1 MVYLYAAL
9 GMVMLSGI
17 MTIFEMGLSLTG
29 QSLLSTP
36 PDPYFLG
43 SPGLLSPSAMQMLD
57 RKFQE
62 RLEDEEEPF
71 DDLVKAQKDLLPEE
85 QQGQAL
91 CAALDT
97 IDGLG
102 WLLITEEGD
111 WQGGCQRNQMFDIE
125 GDSVSHRMIIRENPE
140 VTKNDS
146 YQLFSCSRLYDG
158 ETAKCYFDF
167 E

>member
-29 QSLLSTP
+29 QSQLSTP

-102 WLLITEEGD
+102 WLLITEGY
-111 WQGGCQRNQMFDIE
+111 WQGGCQRNQMFNINR
-125 GDSVSHRMIIRENPE
+125 DSVSHRMIIGKNPE
-140 VTKNDS
+140 DSTNDS

-158 ETAKCYFDF
+158 ETAKCHFDF

>member
-43 SPGLLSPSAMQMLD
+43 SPGIKSPSDMQLLD
-57 RKFQE
+57 RRFQE
-62 RLEDEEEPF
+62 RLEDEQEPF
-71 DDLVKAQKDLLPEE
+71 DDLVKAQSDLLPEE
-85 QQGQAL
+85 QQDQAL

-102 WLLITEEGD
+102 WLLITEGY
-111 WQGGCQRNQMFDIE
+111 WQGGCQRNQMFDIK
-125 GDSVSHRMIIRENPE
+125 GDSVSHRMIIGKNPE
-140 VTKNDS
+140 DSKNDS
-146 YQLFSCSRLYDG
+146 YQL
-158 ETAKCYFDF
+158 
-167 E
+167 